1 MPQQRIRA
9 RMCPVEGQ
17 TGKVKE
23 ISGKMKK
30 GVDTGR
36 SIWYINRA
44 PDGRGTETKNEA
56 GAAEKL
62 LKKVLDK
69 LNRLW

>member
-1 MPQQRIRA
+1 M
-9 RMCPVEGQ
+9 EGQ
-17 TGKVKE
+17 TGKGKE

-30 GVDTGR
+30 GVDIGR

-44 PDGRGTETKNEA
+44 PDGRGTESKRE
-56 GAAEKL
+56 GRAAEEL